1 MDNSALV
8 EALRDGSLIAFLG
21 AGVSRPYVDPQ
32 SGLGFPGLPTTADLL
47 ERLRG
52 SRAGNFDPQAT
63 FSQTCFLLKHAEGRQ
78 ALEKFLL
85 NELEKPALKP
95 LPAHT
100 LCSNL
105 PFAAYI
111 TTNFDILLERALGD
125 ARRPYHVIVSDD
137 DVSRLSPGKTP
148 VVKLH
153 GCLTKPSSIIVAE
166 DEYEGVGVRRPIV
179 EAQLKATLAN
189 KSVVFLG
196 FALQDKDFEFLFE
209 EVHKML
215 GARMPRSTAVVRA
228 PTQFQVRYWE
238 AKGVKVIDEDL
249 TTFLKELV
257 KASTDLGAVSLQRR
271 AFHRRDDWINNTY
284 FSSLVAFRSLPSE
297 TQVIDAFLS
306 HLLTELRSPHRTL
319 TEIIASARQ
328 ARMLVLEARP
338 NYVALEKLSKTLI
351 DKIEADCG
359 SDKDKAELIINTLI
373 NERAQV
379 AVAIGAKAPTVIKKN
394 SNILVF
400 SQSVRIFDVLKGAP
414 RGVQDTCHIYVA
426 ECRPKSP
433 ESFQDA
439 LAIAEELK
447 GTGYQITLIPDAAI
461 GNLIARK
468 QIDRVLLGAHAIYLR
483 SGKPLNFVNTCGSRM
498 VLSAAKA
505 HNVPVFVI
513 GESFKWINLPDDVT
527 EPAVS
532 YDQEE
537 ALFGGL
543 LGRLTELKASGC
555 RISAINVGYDLCG
568 IDDNVT
574 LVSET

>member
-1 MDNSALV
+1 MENSTLV
-8 EALRDGSLIAFLG
+8 EALRDGSLIAFVG
-21 AGVSRPYVDPQ
+21 AGVSRPYVDPH
-32 SGLGFPGLPTTADLL
+32 SGIEFPGLPAAKDLQKIL
-47 ERLRG
+47 LRNRPG
-52 SRAGNFDPQAT
+52 LFGPQET
-63 FSQTCFLLKHAEGRQ
+63 FSQACFLLKQTAGRS

-85 NELEKPALKP
+85 NEMEKPALKP

-111 TTNFDILLERALGD
+111 TTNWDTLLERALGD
-125 ARRPYHVIVSDD
+125 ARRSYHVVITDD
-137 DVSRLSPGKTP
+137 DVSRLNPGKTP
-148 VVKLH
+148 VIKLH

-166 DEYEGVGVRRPIV
+166 DEYERVGVGRPIV
-179 EAQLKATLAN
+179 EAQLKAMLAN
-189 KSVVFLG
+189 KSVIFLG
-196 FALQDKDFEFLFE
+196 FDFQDKDFGLLFE

-215 GARMPRSTAVVRA
+215 EARMPRSTAVVRD
-228 PTQFQVRYWE
+228 PSQFQMQYWE
-238 AKGVKVIDEDL
+238 AKGVRVIDADL
-249 TTFLKELV
+249 TSFLKELV

-297 TQVIDAFLS
+297 TQVTDAFLS

-319 TEIIASARQ
+319 TEITASARQ
-328 ARMLVLEARP
+328 ARVLVLEARK
-338 NYVALEKLSKTLI
+338 NYVALEKLSKALI
-351 DKIEADCG
+351 DKIDADCG
-359 SDKDKAELIINTLI
+359 SDKVKAEVHINGVI
-373 NERAQV
+373 NERSQV
-379 AVAIGAKAPTVIKKN
+379 AVAIRAKASTIVKKN
-394 SNILVF
+394 SNILIY

-414 RGVQDTCHIYVA
+414 RGVQDTCKIFVA

-447 GTGYQITLIPDAAI
+447 STGYQITLIPDAAI

-468 QIDRVLLGAHAIYLR
+468 QIDSVLLGAHAIYVR
-483 SGKPLNFVNTCGSRM
+483 SGKPVSFVNTCGSRL
-498 VLSAAKA
+498 VLGAAKA

-513 GESFKWINLPDDVT
+513 AESSKWINLPDDGS

-537 ALFGGL
+537 ALFGEL
-543 LGRLTELKASGC
+543 SGRLTELKASGC
-555 RISAINVGYDLCG
+555 RISAVNVGYDLCG
-568 IDDNVT
+568 IDDNVS
-574 LVSET
+574 LISET